1 VFAVGVRRGT
11 MVASEVGYGIP
22 RTHLGRHSD
31 RVRRHDVLGDRTA
44 ERRGE
49 YWCWLFGSGCGGS
62 REASS
67 QQGVPEIDP
76 GALVSAI
83 ALAAGGVAM
92 LSDRV
97 PPPAV
102 GLRLLRRG
110 GAVFRLPGTASPPDP
125 FDLSRVAG

>member
-1 VFAVGVRRGT
+1 MEFRARIWVGIRIVF
-11 MVASEVGYGIP
+11 VAMMFSA
-22 RTHLGRHSD
+22 
-31 RVRRHDVLGDRTA
+31 TA
-44 ERRGE
+44 PPNAEASI
-49 YWCWLFGSGCGGS
+49 WCWLFGSGCGGS

-97 PPPAV
+97 
-102 GLRLLRRG
+102 RR
-110 GAVFRLPGTASPPDP
+110 R
-125 FDLSRVAG
+125 R